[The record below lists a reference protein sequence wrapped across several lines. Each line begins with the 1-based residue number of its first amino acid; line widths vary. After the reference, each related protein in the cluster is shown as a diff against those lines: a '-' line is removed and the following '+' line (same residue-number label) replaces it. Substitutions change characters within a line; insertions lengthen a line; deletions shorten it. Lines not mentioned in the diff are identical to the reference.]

1 MNVFAVGDET
11 LRGVDTCSH
20 DAAAD
25 GIAAADSTERSPE
38 VSIILVNWRSKDY
51 VRACLRS
58 LAEERQR
65 DSYEVLVVDND
76 SEDGCGTMLEEE
88 FPQVRYIESTANLGF
103 ARANNLAAAKSSGRY
118 ILFLNPDTEVR
129 AGAIETL
136 AAALDAHP
144 DAGMVGARLL
154 NTDGT
159 LQTTCVTAI
168 PNILNQTLNLEWLRK
183 AFPMWGI
190 WGMRALY
197 RVAKTPCAV
206 EAISGACMMARREVV
221 DEVAGFSTDYFM
233 YAEDMDLC
241 AKVAKAGHAILYVPE
256 AIIVHHGGAS
266 SSQREE
272 SNFSS
277 IATRESLMR
286 FFTLHRGRGYAW
298 VVAVVY
304 GSGVHTSTF
313 RVGTG
318 LAGGARSARSAIPA
332 QGMGQVGEHSGV
344 VRWMDCIPRTKGEA
358 VRRKLRSIRMLLHF
372 RRWSAAG
379 ASRARKECHV

>member
-1 MNVFAVGDET
+1 MNVIAVGDET
-11 LRGVDTCSH
+11 LRAVDRCGH
-20 DAAAD
+20 DAAAE
-25 GIAAADSTERSPE
+25 GIAAADLTERSPE

-103 ARANNLAAAKSSGRY
+103 ARANNLAAAKSRGRY

-197 RVAKTPCAV
+197 SGAKTPCAV

-221 DEVAGFSTDYFM
+221 DAVAGFSSDYFM

-241 AKVAKAGHAILYVPE
+241 AKVAKAGHVILYVPE

-277 IATRESLMR
+277 IATRESLLR

-298 VVAVVY
+298 VSRAFMALICMLRLSVLALASPVALDP
-304 GSGVHTSTF
+304 
-313 RVGTG
+313 R
-318 LAGGARSARSAIPA
+318 GARFLRGAWTKWVNILAWC
-332 QGMGQVGEHSGV
+332 VGWTAFRE
-344 VRWMDCIPRTKGEA
+344 
-358 VRRKLRSIRMLLHF
+358 RRVKQ
-372 RRWSAAG
+372 
-379 ASRARKECHV
+379 

>member
-1 MNVFAVGDET
+1 M
-11 LRGVDTCSH
+11 
-20 DAAAD
+20 
-25 GIAAADSTERSPE
+25 
-38 VSIILVNWRSKDY
+38 SIILVNWRSKDY
-51 VRACLRS
+51 VRECLRS
-58 LAEERQR
+58 LEEERQR

-136 AAALDAHP
+136 AAALEAHP

-190 WGMRALY
+190 WGMR
-197 RVAKTPCAV
+197 VDSGAKTPCAV

-221 DEVAGFSTDYFM
+221 DEVAGFD
-233 YAEDMDLC
+233 
-241 AKVAKAGHAILYVPE
+241 
-256 AIIVHHGGAS
+256 
-266 SSQREE
+266 
-272 SNFSS
+272 
-277 IATRESLMR
+277 
-286 FFTLHRGRGYAW
+286 
-298 VVAVVY
+298 
-304 GSGVHTSTF
+304 
-313 RVGTG
+313 
-318 LAGGARSARSAIPA
+318 
-332 QGMGQVGEHSGV
+332 
-344 VRWMDCIPRTKGEA
+344 
-358 VRRKLRSIRMLLHF
+358 
-372 RRWSAAG
+372 
-379 ASRARKECHV
+379 